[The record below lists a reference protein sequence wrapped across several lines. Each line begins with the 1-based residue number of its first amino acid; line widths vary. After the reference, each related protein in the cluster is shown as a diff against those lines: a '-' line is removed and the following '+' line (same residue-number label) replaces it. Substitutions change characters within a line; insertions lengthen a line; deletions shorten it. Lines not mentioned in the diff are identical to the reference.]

1 MQPKAKK
8 LIFITILLTG
18 CIITS
23 LISTN
28 DEAKTLPVSS
38 LPQSAQGAVTSKA
51 AQTKT
56 VRVQVSGAVLEPGIY
71 DVHASRRVEEAIA
84 AAGGMTE
91 NADSERVNLV
101 RKVRDGMQIRVPVQK
116 AARTSRTQRKSAQ
129 AKSGLS
135 ESASKKYG
143 SAKAGSGRN
152 NSMMQNVRI
161 NSASCSSCRVLVLRW
176 RSALWKQEKAGVSP
190 VRMICCVC
198 RESVKLSWQSCVI
211 MWRWISAAENT
222 LSTIIFTVHAAL
234 YIILSFVYRATVRR
248 AAACCLFRTAGCSAG
263 RSGAFERAQTGWL

>member
-8 LIFITILLTG
+8 IIFLAVLLTG
-18 CIITS
+18 CIITG

-28 DEAKTLPVSS
+28 DKAKTLSVSS
-38 LPQSAQGAVTSKA
+38 LPQSAQGAVTSKTVQA
-51 AQTKT
+51 KT

-71 DVHASRRVEEAIA
+71 DVPASCRVEEAIA

-129 AKSGLS
+129 AKSGLG

-143 SAKAGSGRN
+143 SAKADSGRN
-152 NSMMQNVRI
+152 SSMIQRVRI
-161 NSASCSSCRVLVLRW
+161 NSASAGELQQLPGIGPALAKRIVETRSRGRFNSADDLLRVPGIGKAKLAKLRDYV
-176 RSALWKQEKAGVSP
+176 EVD
-190 VRMICCVC
+190 
-198 RESVKLSWQSCVI
+198 
-211 MWRWISAAENT
+211 
-222 LSTIIFTVHAAL
+222 
-234 YIILSFVYRATVRR
+234 
-248 AAACCLFRTAGCSAG
+248 
-263 RSGAFERAQTGWL
+263 

>member
-1 MQPKAKK
+1 MQAKSKK

-18 CIITS
+18 CIITG
-23 LISTN
+23 LISNN
-28 DEAKTLPVSS
+28 DKEKPLAGSS
-38 LPQSAQGAVTSKA
+38 LLQSAQGAVASKA
-51 AQTKT
+51 AQAKT

-71 DVHASRRVEEAIA
+71 DLPASCRVEEAIA

-101 RKVRDGMQIRVPVQK
+101 RKVRDGIQIRVPVK
-116 AARTSRTQRKSAQ
+116 KVARTSRTQRKSAQ

-161 NSASCSSCRVLVLRW
+161 NSASAGELQQLPGVGPALAQRIIETRSRGRFTSAEDLLRVPGIGKAKLAKLRDYV
-176 RSALWKQEKAGVSP
+176 EVD
-190 VRMICCVC
+190 
-198 RESVKLSWQSCVI
+198 
-211 MWRWISAAENT
+211 
-222 LSTIIFTVHAAL
+222 
-234 YIILSFVYRATVRR
+234 
-248 AAACCLFRTAGCSAG
+248 
-263 RSGAFERAQTGWL
+263 